1 MSTVHAP
8 ILIVDDRPENL
19 LALEAILE
27 PLGHEL
33 VRANSGEEALKQLLR
48 REFAVILLDVQMPGL
63 DGFETATLIKDRER
77 TSHVPIIFLTAISKD
92 AEHVF
97 RGYDTGAVDYLFKP
111 FNGAILRSKVRTF
124 IELHDKREEV
134 RVQAEQLA
142 VREVEQVRRESED
155 RYRFLAESIPQ
166 QVWTATTTGELDYV
180 NQEVLVYFGRT
191 FEEMIGWSWS
201 ELVHPDDLPGAIAR
215 WSRSLEQGED
225 YEVDFRLRRA
235 ADGAYRWHLGR
246 ARAMRNEAGEITSWF
261 GTNTDV
267 DDASR
272 QSAAHAFLAEAG
284 AILGDSLE
292 IERTLA
298 AVARLAVPRVADW
311 CAIDIVRDGAVE
323 RVAVAHVD
331 ERKVKLAH
339 DVHARY
345 PVRPDD
351 THGVGAVIASGLP
364 QLVPAIDDD
373 ALATLALDER
383 QRDLVTELGL
393 RSYICVP
400 LLQRDEVLGAITLV
414 QAESGLTYGEADLAV
429 MQELARR
436 AAIAVDNARLY
447 RAAEERA
454 QAARALAAIGDG
466 VFMLDREGQIRLWN
480 PAAEAITG
488 IPEVEAVGHHAENVL
503 PGWDDLA
510 ARVPV
515 GASGEPARPESIPLE
530 VGGRELW
537 LSISGV
543 ELDDGAVYAFRDLTE
558 ERALEEIKA
567 EFVATVSHEL
577 RTPLA
582 AIYGSAQ
589 TIRRPDLELDDEL
602 RDELL
607 GVISTESDRLA
618 TIVNDL
624 LLASHLDSGRLP
636 VTIER
641 CNAVE
646 LAQGV
651 VESARTHLPDSID
664 LGVVTEKRVPPVA
677 ADAGQLR
684 QVLANLVDNAIKYSP
699 DGGEVRV
706 RVETSE
712 QKVRFVVADHGLGI
726 PAAERRRVFEK
737 FYRLDPNMNRGI
749 GGTGLGLYICKEL
762 VRRVNGRIWV
772 DDTPGGGSTFVVE
785 LPAAKA
791 VRKPRPETVGSSRT
805 KRA

>member
-1 MSTVHAP
+1 MSSVQAP
-8 ILIVDDRPENL
+8 ILLVDDRPENL

-27 PLGHEL
+27 PLGREL
-33 VRANSGEEALKQLLR
+33 VRADSGEEALKQLLR

-63 DGFETATLIKDRER
+63 DGFETATLIKQRER
-77 TSHVPIIFLTAISKD
+77 TRHVPIIFLTAISKD

-111 FNGAILRSKVRTF
+111 FSGAILRSKVLTF

-134 RVQAEQLA
+134 RRQAEQLGEQA
-142 VREVEQVRRESED
+142 VEQMRRESGD

-166 QVWTATTTGELDYV
+166 QVWTATMTGELDYV
-180 NQEVLVYFGRT
+180 NREVLVYFGRT
-191 FEEMIGWSWS
+191 FEEMMGWGWS
-201 ELVHPDDLPGAIAR
+201 ELVHPDDLPGTVVR
-215 WSRSLEQGED
+215 WSRSLETGED
-225 YEVDFRLRRA
+225 YEVDFRLCRA
-235 ADGAYRWHLGR
+235 ADGTYRWHLGR
-246 ARAMRNEAGEITSWF
+246 ARAMRDEADEITSWF
-261 GTNTDV
+261 GTNTDI
-267 DDASR
+267 DDARR
-272 QSAAHAFLAEAG
+272 QSDARAFLAEAG

-292 IERTLA
+292 IERTLG

-311 CAIDIVRDGAVE
+311 CTIDVVRDGAVE
-323 RVAVAHVD
+323 RIAVAHVD
-331 ERKVKLAH
+331 ERKEQFAH
-339 DVHARY
+339 EVHTHY
-345 PVRPDD
+345 PVQPDD
-351 THGVGAVIASGLP
+351 LHGVGAVIASGTAK
-364 QLVPAIDDD
+364 LVPAVDEDDLS
-373 ALATLALDER
+373 ALAVDDF
-383 QRDLVTELGL
+383 QRNLVTELGL
-393 RSYICVP
+393 RSYMCVP
-400 LLQRDEVLGAITLV
+400 LVVRDEVLGAITLA
-414 QAESGLTYGEADLAV
+414 QAESGHTYGDADLAV

-436 AAIAVDNARLY
+436 TAIAIDNARLY
-447 RAAEERA
+447 REAEERA

-466 VFMLDREGQIRLWN
+466 VIMLDRDGEIRLWN

-488 IPEVEAVGHHAENVL
+488 VPEVEAVGHRAERVL

-515 GASGEPARPESIPLE
+515 GRSGEPARPESVPLE

-537 LSISGV
+537 LSIAGV
-543 ELDDGAVYAFRDLTE
+543 ELDDDGVVYAFRDLTE
-558 ERALEEIKA
+558 ERALEEMKA

-589 TIRRPDLELDDEL
+589 TIRRRDLELDDEL

-641 CNAVE
+641 CDAVE
-646 LAQGV
+646 LAESV
-651 VESARTHLPDSID
+651 VASARTHLPAAID
-664 LGVVTEKRVPPVA
+664 LDVVTERRVPPVA

-706 RVETSE
+706 RVETSNG
-712 QKVRFVVADHGLGI
+712 KVRFLVTDQGLGI
-726 PAAERRRVFEK
+726 PASERRRVFEK
-737 FYRLDPNMNRGI
+737 FYRLDPDMNRGI

-762 VRRVNGRIWV
+762 VRRVNGRIWL
-772 DDTPGGGSTFVVE
+772 DDAPGGGSVFVVE
-785 LPAAKA
+785 LPAAKVA
-791 VRKPRPETVGSSRT
+791 RKPRPATVGSSRL
-805 KRA
+805 KR